1 MNAGGY
7 TRKMVHASPTSL
19 SAPLSAPI
27 PEPPAPAATGP
38 LDVSA
43 QGYRQ
48 LRALARAR
56 LRGGGREAL
65 LDTTALVHEAYLRVA
80 GVEMASAEQRSFLA
94 YAGRTMRSVI
104 VDFARKRQTE
114 CRGGDVCIVTLT
126 GTLADHGPAAADEIV
141 RVHEALDE
149 LAGLDARLAQGVEIR
164 YFAGLTEPQI
174 AHALGSSE
182 RTVRR
187 DWEKARLLLARALG
201 G

>member
-1 MNAGGY
+1 MATSAAIPEGMANASPARITEPTIQPSANAG
-7 TRKMVHASPTSL
+7 
-19 SAPLSAPI
+19 
-27 PEPPAPAATGP
+27 AAR

-43 QGYRQ
+43 QAYRQ
-48 LRALARAR
+48 LRVLARAR

-80 GVEMASAEQRSFLA
+80 GVEMDSAEQRSFLA

-104 VDFARKRQTE
+104 VDFARKRQAE

-126 GTLADHGPAAADEIV
+126 GTLAERSPAAADEIV
-141 RVHEALDE
+141 RVHEALDQ
-149 LAGLDARLAQGVEIR
+149 LARLDARLAQGVEMR

-174 AHALGSSE
+174 AHALGISE

-187 DWEKARLLLARALG
+187 DWEKARLLLARALAG
-201 G
+201 